1 MFHDSVCEI
10 KERMP
15 PCPNPLHVKN
25 KQECIRAH
33 IRTTEY
39 IDLDGDEC
47 SRPSCVGVD
56 SGQKKFENLTN
67 GQVTLPSKVT
77 VVTDRVD
84 A

>member
-1 MFHDSVCEI
+1 MFHDSVCGI
-10 KERMP
+10 KEMMP
-15 PCPNPLHVKN
+15 PCPNPLRVTN
-25 KQECIRAH
+25 KKERIRAH

-47 SRPSCVGVD
+47 SGPSCVAVD
-56 SGQKKFENLTN
+56 GGQKKFENLTN
-67 GQVTLPSKVT
+67 GQVTLPSEVT